1 MTSQVYS
8 GTFDTG
14 VAERLHHREPYC
26 RRLRTAMNEK
36 HPRTLAVL
44 RHLERRM
51 SKLLDARCRDHG
63 FDLSIAA
70 NEFMPND
77 GGNRVAAKKL

>member
-1 MTSQVYS
+1 
-8 GTFDTG
+8 
-14 VAERLHHREPYC
+14 
-26 RRLRTAMNEK
+26 MNEK

-44 RHLERRM
+44 RHLERWM